1 MTARFA
7 ERLPTLTTIT
17 RLAANGGIPALRFS
31 LGVVYLWF
39 GIPKFWSGV
48 SPADQLAIR
57 TMGIIDMHTVP
68 PAVSR
73 DLLAAMETTIGLG
86 LITGLFLRYILILF
100 AVQMT
105 GTLTPLLFFRSEM
118 WTRTLVPSLE
128 GQYILKNLV
137 LISAGIAI
145 TATLLGGGLVSSA
158 AALDVDRSIAEEA
171 SEADEPAA
179 PTVVEYLLPKPRTA
193 VSALQADE
201 PSTPAVIEQLLAKPQ
216 AAVEMAAKEPPVV

>member
-1 MTARFA
+1 MTAHFLRQP
-7 ERLPTLTTIT
+7 PTFNTIT
-17 RLAANGGIPALRFS
+17 RLAARGGIPALRFS

-68 PAVSR
+68 PTVSR
-73 DLLAAMETTIGLG
+73 DLLATMETTIGLG
-86 LITGLFLRYILILF
+86 LVTGLFLPVVLVLF
-100 AVQMT
+100 AVQMA

-118 WTRTLVPSLE
+118 WSRTMVPSLE

-145 TATLLGGGLVSSA
+145 TATLRGGGLVSSA
-158 AALDVDRSIAEEA
+158 AALDVDRRVAEAAPQSDEA
-171 SEADEPAA
+171 STAIVIEH
-179 PTVVEYLLPKPRTA
+179 LLPEPQTA
-193 VSALQADE
+193 VEVAAE
-201 PSTPAVIEQLLAKPQ
+201 KP
-216 AAVEMAAKEPPVV
+216 PG

>member
-1 MTARFA
+1 MTAHFLRHS
-7 ERLPTLTTIT
+7 PTLTTIT
-17 RLAANGGIPALRFS
+17 RLAARGGIPALRFS

-73 DLLAAMETTIGLG
+73 DLLATMETTIGLG
-86 LITGLFLRYILILF
+86 LVTGLFLPVVLVLF
-100 AVQMT
+100 AVQMA

-145 TATLLGGGLVSSA
+145 TATLRGGGLVSSP
-158 AALDVDRSIAEEA
+158 AALDVDRAKATEPA
-171 SEADEPAA
+171 PQPDEP
-179 PTVVEYLLPKPRTA
+179 PMT
-193 VSALQADE
+193 
-201 PSTPAVIEQLLAKPQ
+201 AVIEQLLTQPQ
-216 AAVEMAAKEPPVV
+216 TAAEAVAEQPPA

>member
-7 ERLPTLTTIT
+7 IQSTTKTIT
-17 RLAANGGIPALRFS
+17 RLAARGGIPALRFS

-73 DLLAAMETTIGLG
+73 DLLATMETTIGLG
-86 LITGLFLRYILILF
+86 LITGLYLPVVLFLF
-100 AVQMT
+100 AVQMA

-145 TATLLGGGLVSSA
+145 TATLRGGGLVSSA
-158 AALDVDRSIAEEA
+158 VALDVDRTIADEAPSPDEA
-171 SEADEPAA
+171 SALAVVVDRKAADEPPLPDEA
-179 PTVVEYLLPKPRTA
+179 PASAVVELPEPQTA
-193 VSALQADE
+193 VE
-201 PSTPAVIEQLLAKPQ
+201 V
-216 AAVEMAAKEPPVV
+216 AAEPPPA